1 MDSPSRGGEN
11 VGMLRTAMYS
21 IVPLLTLSA
30 ALSAADAPGAAAPT
44 ANKPAMTQ
52 GIHKLAYVRLYTGAD
67 GISHFSDEALTL
79 SPPQTGGQGL
89 EANLA
94 TNRIGDI
101 KGALFALLK
110 AGATEDWHVA
120 PRRQFMLCV
129 RGVVE
134 ITAADGTKRRMQP
147 GQFMLL
153 EDTTGKGHITHSAG
167 PDDHVAL
174 AIPVPDG
181 VPAKP

>member
-1 MDSPSRGGEN
+1 M
-11 VGMLRTAMYS
+11 MLRTAMYS

-30 ALSAADAPGAAAPT
+30 ALSAADAPGAAAPGAAAPT

-52 GIHKLAYVRLYTGAD
+52 GVHKLAYVRLYTGAD

-79 SPPQTGGQGL
+79 SPPQSDGQGL

-101 KGALFALLK
+101 KGAMFALLK